1 MHQLVWFYVAILD
14 EGDRRTTLRS
24 FCWARLPEL
33 RGAVMPSVVP
43 SPPAPIIPLLGCAG
57 KRLKSIYR
65 HLAASDRAEA
75 NAALHILAAVAGRG
89 ATSARL
95 LLAAFDWEHK
105 VLAKLARPAGR

>member
-1 MHQLVWFYVAILD
+1 M
-14 EGDRRTTLRS
+14 
-24 FCWARLPEL
+24 PEL
-33 RGAVMPSVVP
+33 RAAVMPSVGP
-43 SPPAPIIPLLGCAG
+43 APPAPITPLLGCAG

-65 HLAASDRAEA
+65 HLAASDRAGA

-89 ATSARL
+89 ATSARS